1 MRRRVVVTGI
11 GAITP
16 FGVGVD
22 KFLNGLKEGIST
34 ADIIKSFDVSDF
46 PTKFACIV
54 ENFKPEEYIEPK
66 KIRRL
71 DRFLQFTLVAAKF
84 AVEDS
89 KIDFDNVDPYRVG
102 VVIGSGVGGLNTIEK
117 EAKAMFERGPRKVSP
132 FLIPMMI
139 PNMASGMV
147 AIEYGA
153 RGMNFATV
161 SACASGAHAIGIA
174 FRAIQ
179 YGDSDIVITGGSE
192 AAITPLGLAG
202 FCQAKAL
209 STRNDDPK
217 RASRP
222 FDKNRDGFVM
232 GEGAGILILEELEHA
247 KKRGAKIYAEILGI
261 GMTDDAYHMTAPE
274 PNADPQKKVME
285 LAIIDSGIDK
295 DSIDYINAHGTS
307 TKLNDKAETKA
318 IKLLFGEEKARKI
331 SISSTKSMVG
341 HLLGAAG
348 AVELIATILCIN
360 NSFVHPTINYEEM
373 DPECDLDYTSNKM
386 IEKEINYALSNS
398 FGFGGHNVCLLV
410 GKYRD

>member
-1 MRRRVVVTGI
+1 MRRRIVVTGI
-11 GAITP
+11 GAVTP
-16 FGVGVD
+16 FGVGID
-22 KFLNGLKEGIST
+22 KLWNGLKEGVST
-34 ADIIKSFDVSDF
+34 ANIIEHFDVSDF
-46 PTKFACIV
+46 PTKFACV
-54 ENFKPEEYIEPK
+54 VKDFKPEEYIDPK

-71 DRFLQFTLVAAKF
+71 DRFLQFVLVAAKL

-89 KIDFDNVDPYRVG
+89 KIDFKDIDPFRVG
-102 VVIGSGVGGLNTIEK
+102 VVIGSGVGGLNTIEN
-117 EAKAMFERGPRKVSP
+117 EAKVMFEKGPRRVSP

-139 PNMASGMV
+139 PDMASGMV
-147 AIEYGA
+147 AMEYGA
-153 RGMNFATV
+153 RGINFATV
-161 SACASGAHAIGIA
+161 SACASGAHAIGVSFKSIK
-174 FRAIQ
+174 
-179 YGDSDIVITGGSE
+179 YGDVDVVITGGSE

-274 PNADPQKKVME
+274 PTAEPQKKVME
-285 LAIIDSGIDK
+285 LAIIEGGIDK
-295 DSIDYINAHGTS
+295 NSIDYINAHGTS

-331 SISSTKSMVG
+331 SISSTKSMIG
-341 HLLGAAG
+341 HLLGASG
-348 AVELIATILCIN
+348 AVELISTILCIN
-360 NSFVHPTINYEEM
+360 NSFIHPTINYEEM
-373 DPECDLDYTSNKM
+373 DPECDLDYTPNKGR
-386 IEKEINYALSNS
+386 EKEINYALSNS
-398 FGFGGHNVCLLV
+398 FGFGGHNVSILA
-410 GKYRD
+410 GKYKD